1 MIEIYVIQVSSVLN
15 ESLAA
20 EERDLQESIEFYKK
34 RENLTKFSEETHV
47 NITSLSTILL
57 SLHCIGCF
65 HSENIFLQSEIARF
79 YSTNAR
85 TLAALSQN
93 AQEYSPSFQIQRT
106 VFTYQRN
113 RKY

>member
-34 RENLTKFSEETHV
+34 RENLTKFSEEMHV
-47 NITSLSTILL
+47 NITSSSTILL
-57 SLHCIGCF
+57 NLPYIGCF
-65 HSENIFLQSEIARF
+65 HSETMFLQTEIARF

-85 TLAALSQN
+85 T
-93 AQEYSPSFQIQRT
+93 
-106 VFTYQRN
+106 
-113 RKY
+113 